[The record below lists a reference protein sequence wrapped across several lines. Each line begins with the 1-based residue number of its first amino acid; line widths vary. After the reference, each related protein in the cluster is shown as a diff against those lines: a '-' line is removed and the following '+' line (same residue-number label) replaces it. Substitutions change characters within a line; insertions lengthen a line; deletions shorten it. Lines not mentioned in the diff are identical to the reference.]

1 MAPGGTNMAQLPGMP
16 SWGQGW
22 LESYV
27 SQTNAGDVV
36 RDDMG
41 RGARWWHHL
50 FDGVAG
56 LTEGRLQRLQDRIG
70 RQVDEI
76 GTAFRLPGDPSE
88 RPWPLSALPLLIGED
103 EWESIAQG
111 VAQRAELL
119 ERVLADVYGSGSLV
133 ADGHLPASLLTGSR
147 HFWRSMI
154 GMEPLGGH
162 RLHIYAVDLGRGPD
176 GEWRVLADHVR
187 APVGAGYALENR
199 LAASRVMGALQTR
212 LNLQRLAPF
221 FAGFREGL
229 AAACKRSDPRIGLL
243 TPGRFNQSY
252 PEQAHLARYLGLL
265 LVEGDDL
272 AVRNNRLYVRTIE
285 GLKRVDALW
294 RRMDSRLLD
303 PLAFDST
310 SQIGVPGLMDAI
322 ASGEAVIANAPGV
335 GVIESAAFAAFLPA
349 LSRKLLGERLKL
361 PNIATWWCGQEGPC
375 QQMLANLDTLL
386 ISPAFAD
393 PVLGLPGGSLLGAS
407 LDAAGR
413 AALEVAMKIRPED
426 YVGRE
431 VVRLSTMPMA
441 VDGRL
446 VARPFTLR
454 AFAARDGDGRWI
466 VMPGGFARL
475 GNVADE
481 RATIMGEGS
490 FSADVGIVSL
500 HAQDPISLL
509 PQHVAVRRNP
519 GTLPSR
525 AADNLF
531 WLGRYLERGEATLQ
545 LVRATLGGT
554 IDADSGASLVPVTL
568 DRLATMLISSGAARI
583 DEDPDEEDDDED
595 EDPGAIRDL
604 AELAE
609 AALDGRGLASIR
621 TLFHTVHGIALG
633 IRDRL
638 SADVWRLIDMPLP
651 AGPGGDATAMLTRVG
666 QLQERFA
673 ALAGLA
679 AENMGRTAGWR
690 FHDLGRRLERGLVAC
705 RLTRIFASEA
715 ATADDLTT
723 LLDLM
728 DSQISYRARY
738 MTGLALVPVR
748 DLVMLDPY
756 NPRSLSFQVA
766 RMREHLAAL
775 PSLRDD
781 GLEEDQVSLAN
792 ELALMVTTVKPE
804 SLSPA
809 TLLGIENRLAALSDA
824 IAARFFLQG
833 AETVRAAAMTLA

>member
-1 MAPGGTNMAQLPGMP
+1 MAQLPGLP
-16 SWGQGW
+16 TWGQGW

-27 SQTNAGDVV
+27 AQAGAGDVV
-36 RDDMG
+36 RGDMG
-41 RGARWWHHL
+41 RGGRWWNHL
-50 FDGVAG
+50 FDGVAT

-76 GTAFRLPGDPSE
+76 GTAFRLPGDSNE

-103 EWESIAQG
+103 EWQGIAAG
-111 VAQRAELL
+111 VVQRADLL
-119 ERVLADVYGSGSLV
+119 ERLLADIYGEARLV
-133 ADGHLPASLLTGSR
+133 ASGKLPAPLVTGSR

-154 GMEPLGGH
+154 GMEPTGGH
-162 RLHIYAVDLGRGPD
+162 RLHIYAVDLARGPD

-187 APVGAGYALENR
+187 APTGAGYALENR
-199 LAASRVMGALQTR
+199 LASSRVMGTLQTR
-212 LNLQRLAPF
+212 LNLHRMAPF
-221 FAGFREGL
+221 FASFREGI

-252 PEQAHLARYLGLL
+252 PEQAHLARYLGML

-272 AVRNNRLYVRTIE
+272 AVRDGRLYVRTIE

-294 RRMDSRLLD
+294 RRMDSRFLD
-303 PLAFDST
+303 PLAFDSK
-310 SQIGVPGLMDAI
+310 SHIGVPGLMDAI
-322 ASGEAVIANAPGV
+322 ASGEAVVTNAPGA
-335 GVIESAAFAAFLPA
+335 GVVESAAFGAFLPA
-349 LSRKLLGERLKL
+349 LARSLIGEDLLL

-375 QQMLANLDTLL
+375 NEMRRRMNDL
-386 ISPAFAD
+386 IVAPAFGGQVAGVPGD
-393 PVLGLPGGSLLGAS
+393 HVLGSTLDSVQRAA
-407 LDAAGR
+407 LDAAM
-413 AALEVAMKIRPED
+413 ALRPQD

-431 VVRLSTMPMA
+431 IVRLSTMPT
-441 VDGRL
+441 VVNGRL
-446 VARPFTLR
+446 APRPFTLR
-454 AFAARDGDGRWI
+454 AFAARDASGAWT

-475 GNVADE
+475 GDSSDE
-481 RATIMGEGS
+481 RATVMEEGA
-490 FSADVGIVSL
+490 FSADVGIVAL
-500 HAQDPISLL
+500 QQVEQVSLL
-509 PQHVAVRRNP
+509 PTSVAIRRNP

-525 AADNLF
+525 AADNLY
-531 WLGRYLERGEATLQ
+531 WLGRYLERGEATLR

-568 DRLATMLISSGAARI
+568 DRLATLLISTGASAI
-583 DEDPDEEDDDED
+583 SQKDGDED
-595 EDPGAIRDL
+595 EDEDAESDEGEGAIHDL

-609 AALDGRGLASIR
+609 AALDGNGLASIR
-621 TLFHTVHGIALG
+621 TLFGSAHGIAEG

-651 AGPGGDATAMLTRVG
+651 TAASGDAGALLVRTGA
-666 QLQERFA
+666 LQERFA

-690 FHDLGRRLERGLVAC
+690 FHDLGRRIERGMMAC
-705 RLTRIFASEA
+705 RLTRTFASEA

-723 LLDLM
+723 LLDLL

-748 DLVMLDPY
+748 DLVALDPF
-756 NPRSLSFQVA
+756 NPRSLAFQVA

-781 GLEEDQVSLAN
+781 GLEEEQMVLAN
-792 ELALMVTTVKPE
+792 ELAFMVSTVKAE

-809 TLLGIENRLAALSDA
+809 TLLGIENRLMALSDA
-824 IAARFFLQG
+824 VAARFFLQG
-833 AETVRAAAMTLA
+833 AETVRAPGMTLA

>member
-1 MAPGGTNMAQLPGMP
+1 MAWGTNMAQLPGLP
-16 SWGQGW
+16 TWGQGW

-27 SQTNAGDVV
+27 AQAGTGDVV

-56 LTEGRLQRLQDRIG
+56 LTEGRLQRLQDRVG

-76 GTAFRLPGDPSE
+76 GTAFRLPGDPAE

-103 EWESIAQG
+103 EWRDVASG
-111 VAQRAELL
+111 VAQRADLL
-119 ERVLADVYGSGSLV
+119 ERVLADVYGPAELV
-133 ADGHLPASLLTGSR
+133 RDGRLPAAVVTGSR

-176 GEWRVLADHVR
+176 GSWRVLADHVR

-199 LAASRVMGALQTR
+199 LAASRVMGTLQTR
-212 LNLQRLAPF
+212 LNLHRLAPF
-221 FAGFREGL
+221 FSDFREGI
-229 AAACKRSDPRIGLL
+229 AASCRRSDPRIGLL
-243 TPGRFNQSY
+243 TPGRYNQSY
-252 PEQAHLARYLGLL
+252 AEQAHLARYLGFL

-272 AVRNNRLYVRTIE
+272 AVRDNRLYVRTIE
-285 GLKRVDALW
+285 GLKRIDALW
-294 RRMDSRLLD
+294 RRMDSRFLD
-303 PLAFDST
+303 PLAFDSA
-310 SQIGVPGLMDAI
+310 SRIGVPGLMDAI
-322 ASGEAVIANAPGV
+322 ANGDAVLANAPGV
-335 GVIESAAFAAFLPA
+335 GVIESPAFAAFLPA
-349 LSRKLLGERLKL
+349 LARHMLGEELRL
-361 PNIATWWCGQEGPC
+361 PNIATWWCGQSAPC
-375 QQMLANLDTLL
+375 ADMLARLDDLL
-386 ISPAFAD
+386 VGPAFAD
-393 PVLGLPGGSLLGAS
+393 PVAEIGGEAVLGAT
-407 LDAAGR
+407 LDPAAR
-413 AALEVAMKIRPED
+413 ARLEAAMALRPHD

-431 VVRLSTMPMA
+431 VVRLSTMPM
-441 VDGRL
+441 VSDGRL
-446 VARPFTLR
+446 IARPFTLR
-454 AFAARDGDGRWI
+454 AFAVRDGSGAWT

-475 GNVADE
+475 GNLADE
-481 RATIMGEGS
+481 RATIMGEGAH
-490 FSADVGIVSL
+490 SADVGIVALSPV
-500 HAQDPISLL
+500 DPVSLL

-525 AADNLF
+525 AADNLY
-531 WLGRYLERGEATLQ
+531 WLGRYLERGEATLR

-554 IDADSGASLVPVTL
+554 IDADTGANLVPVTL
-568 DRLATMLISSGAARI
+568 DRLATLLISTGASRI
-583 DEDPDEEDDDED
+583 EEDDEEDDDE
-595 EDPGAIRDL
+595 EAGHGAIRDL

-609 AALDGRGLASIR
+609 SALVGNGLASIR
-621 TLFHTVHGIALG
+621 TLFSTIHGIASG

-638 SADVWRLIDMPLP
+638 SADVWRLIDAPLP
-651 AGPGGDATAMLTRVG
+651 PEQSGDAGAMLARVG
-666 QLQERFA
+666 MLQERFA

-690 FHDLGRRLERGLVAC
+690 FHDLGRRIERALAAC
-705 RLTRIFASEA
+705 RLTRSFATDA

-723 LLDLM
+723 LLELM

-748 DLVMLDPY
+748 DLVALDPY
-756 NPRSLSFQVA
+756 NPRSLAYQMA
-766 RMREHLAAL
+766 RIGEHLAAL

-781 GLEEDQVSLAN
+781 GMAEEQVSLAQ
-792 ELALMVTTVKPE
+792 ELALMVATVKAE

-809 TLLGIENRLAALSDA
+809 TMLGIENRLMALSDA

-833 AETVRAAAMTLA
+833 AETVRAAAMVLA